1 MTTHDAPPQPKAR
14 PRPTVWRVGLVLGL
28 TAAAA
33 GALGVY
39 AARRSLARDAVTS
52 WLRAQGVEA
61 EIAFQAFDPGGFTGS
76 LRVGPAKDPDL
87 TAEVAEIRYNLVGFW
102 TGDPLGARVTS
113 VRLVRPTLKARLKGG
128 ALSLGALDPLVARLK
143 ARPSTNLP
151 LPDIS
156 IEAARLR
163 LDTDQGRLAGGL
175 DARVDHG
182 RLQRLDAS
190 LDAARLAG
198 RGWSAALS
206 GGELHLV
213 THGSRVAVAAA
224 ARIDAAQVQAGRM
237 EAGQINLS
245 GELPY
250 PDLARKQVLGEAV
263 LTLTTE
269 ARRAAWGDGPREI
282 WATGLRQTATFR
294 GQGGGW
300 ADRLT
305 LDGAVTGSA
314 HAQRASAGGARLHG
328 LDLGLDLSDLTWI
341 RAGGDQARGQAR
353 VTLAAAGLSQGD
365 LNLTGL
371 AAALNGPAAFS
382 GEGLR
387 TRLDAH
393 LGARGGWTGLGA
405 IKAGDAPGDAALK
418 RALARFDV
426 TAPGLVLAV
435 APEGL
440 SIAAPRP
447 INLLTS
453 TGGRVTLTAA
463 GPALYAKGQ
472 GGFRLVADGGGLPAA
487 DLVVDHYQ
495 ADAAGVTAQ
504 ARLVAAGSIGPV
516 VDGRVETRG
525 QARIAGGGLS
535 FTADNCASLAAGRL
549 ELGANDV
556 TDLAGRLC
564 PDGAPLL
571 RLDKGWSVRGLAR
584 DLAARAPFLEAQ
596 VSEAAGPLS
605 LQARGGDL
613 ALTADVRSAR
623 LQDTAAQTRFNPVT
637 ASGVVRL
644 AGGDWTGDLRL
655 ADTARRPLARVTLA
669 HDGATGEGGLK
680 LDTGTLAF
688 TPDGLQ
694 PAALSPAAGVV
705 GSPAEGQASFVGR
718 VDWTPQGASSEGVLK
733 VDGLDF
739 TSPAGAVKG
748 LEGQVVFTSLSPLR
762 AAPGQSLKAQSI
774 AAMTPLTGA
783 EVRFG
788 IDREAVQVEG
798 AQVGVSGGRVT
809 LEPFEIPLAGGV
821 WHAAIQVDRVQLSDL
836 VEASPFA
843 DRMDLTARVS
853 GRIPFAITA
862 EGVRIEGGDLH
873 AVEPGKITI
882 RRDALTTVQ
891 GEGGEAVAKG
901 APAAA
906 QAAVANPAG
915 AQDPYSDFVYQAME
929 DLAFTELS
937 AKVASRPEGRLG
949 VIFHIK
955 GEHSPPTPQAIRLTL
970 REILTR
976 RFQRQLPLP
985 SGTKVDLTLDTSVNL
1000 DQLLSDLADYQRL
1013 RGSRP
1018 VQP

>member
-1 MTTHDAPPQPKAR
+1 M
-14 PRPTVWRVGLVLGL
+14 GLVLGL

-87 TAEVAEIRYNLVGFW
+87 TAEVAEIRYDLVGFW

-128 ALSLGALDPLVARLK
+128 SFSLGALDPLVAKLK
-143 ARPSTNLP
+143 ARPSANLP

-156 IEAARLR
+156 IENARLR
-163 LDTDQGRLAGGL
+163 LDTDQDRLAGGL

-190 LDAARLAG
+190 LDPARLAG
-198 RGWSAALS
+198 SGWSAALG

-213 THGSRVAVAAA
+213 THGARVAVAAA

-237 EAGQINLS
+237 EAGLVKLS

-269 ARRAAWGDGPREI
+269 ARRAAWGGT
-282 WATGLRQTATFR
+282 WATGLRQTASFR

-314 HAQRASAGGARLHG
+314 RAERASAGGASLHG
-328 LDLGLDLSDLTWI
+328 LDIGLDLSDLTWI

-353 VTLAAAGLSQGD
+353 VTLAAAGLAQGA
-365 LNLTGL
+365 LKLTGL
-371 AAALNGPAAFS
+371 AGVLSGPAAFS

-387 TRLDAH
+387 TRLDAR

-405 IKAGDAPGDAALK
+405 IKVDDAPGDAALK

-440 SIAAPRP
+440 SISAPRP
-447 INLLTS
+447 VNLLTAS
-453 TGGRVTLTAA
+453 GGRVTLTEA

-472 GGFRLVADGGGLPAA
+472 GGFRLVAEGGGLPVA
-487 DLVVDHYQ
+487 DLVVDRYR

-516 VDGRVETRG
+516 VDGKVETRG

-535 FTADNCASLAAGRL
+535 FTAEDCASLAAGRL
-549 ELGANDV
+549 ELGANDA

-564 PDGAPLL
+564 PDSAPLL
-571 RLDKGWSVRGLAR
+571 RVDKGWSVRGLAG
-584 DLAARAPFLEAQ
+584 DLSAKAPFLEAQ

-613 ALTADVRSAR
+613 ALTADIRSAR

-644 AGGDWTGDLRL
+644 AAGDWTGDLRL
-655 ADTARRPLARVTLA
+655 ADTARRPLARVTLS
-669 HDGATGEGGLK
+669 HDGATGEGALK
-680 LDTGTLAF
+680 LDTGTLGFA
-688 TPDGLQ
+688 PDGLQ

-718 VDWTPQGASSEGVLK
+718 VDWTPQGASSEGLLK

-748 LEGQVVFTSLSPLR
+748 LEGQVVFTSLAPLR

-774 AAMTPLTGA
+774 AALTPLTGA

-882 RRDALTTVQ
+882 RRDALTTVE
-891 GEGGEAVAKG
+891 GEGGEAVAEG

-929 DLAFTELS
+929 DLAFSELS
-937 AKVASRPEGRLG
+937 AKVASRPGGRLG

-1000 DQLLSDLADYQRL
+1000 DQLLSDLAEYQRL